1 MSRQASSPDPPV
13 LVDYSAPNDQWSKG
27 HETFYADMAKRRY
40 AILGFWGNFGHENVD
55 VAIARR
61 NDIIHAFA
69 WTNLVR
75 NAAYPVFTGAS
86 CDSAIDF
93 KFGPGGTKE
102 PGQVN
107 GFFRWRNVS
116 DTPDAV
122 ALELRLVTAEEL
134 KSKFFTPPTT
144 ATADVAIRRLQR
156 FTVRPGDKVKWTF
169 GDQKGEATVGADGL
183 LAVGKLTI
191 SAEPAVLT
199 VTRP

>member
-1 MSRQASSPDPPV
+1 M
-13 LVDYSAPNDQWSKG
+13 
-27 HETFYADMAKRRY
+27 
-40 AILGFWGNFGHENVD
+40 
-55 VAIARR
+55 
-61 NDIIHAFA
+61 
-69 WTNLVR
+69 
-75 NAAYPVFTGAS
+75 
-86 CDSAIDF
+86 
-93 KFGPGGTKE
+93 
-102 PGQVN
+102 
-107 GFFRWRNVS
+107 
-116 DTPDAV
+116 

-199 VTRP
+199 VTKP